1 MTRIKAIVGA
11 VLAGGAIAA
20 GVLLGGRDGG
30 DTGAG
35 AADTTASAVR
45 AVRLDGACPQD
56 TGKERPKCAQTIQR
70 DGYCIC
76 ITAQEAGTVDGEVT
90 SASMGTRPPKD
101 RRRLVVCDVDGGTEA
116 RWESSERMVPATCT
130 VAVDAAVVPD
140 VSATA
145 IELGDTEEQL
155 RRVCAPCRVSAGSW
169 GPCPHCLRWP
179 GGCAAACR

>member
-11 VLAGGAIAA
+11 VLAGGAIMA
-20 GVLLGGRDGG
+20 GVLLGGGDGG
-30 DTGAG
+30 DTGAV
-35 AADTTASAVR
+35 ATASAAR
-45 AVRLDGACPQD
+45 AVRLDGVCPED
-56 TGKERPKCAQTIQR
+56 SKERPRCAQTIQR

-76 ITAQEAGTVDGEVT
+76 ITTQEPGAVDGEVT

>member
-1 MTRIKAIVGA
+1 MTRIRAIVGA

-20 GVLLGGRDGG
+20 GVLLGGGDGG
-30 DTGAG
+30 DTGAT
-35 AADTTASAVR
+35 ATTASSAR
-45 AVRLDGACPQD
+45 AVRLDGVCPQD
-56 TGKERPKCAQTIQR
+56 TGKERPRCSQTIQR

-76 ITAQEAGTVDGEVT
+76 ITAQEAGTVDGEIT
-90 SASMGTRPPKD
+90 SASMSARPARD
-101 RRRLVVCDVDGGTEA
+101 RRRLVVCDAERGTEA

-140 VSATA
+140 VSASS

-155 RRVCAPCRVSAGSW
+155 RRVCAPCQVSAGSW